1 MREKKKNISQ
11 NVILDRKWEVGKKKV
26 FSPELQGISTDYS
39 YFRLIF
45 RVNGWARQRG
55 LSPQIP

>member
-1 MREKKKNISQ
+1 MGSGK
-11 NVILDRKWEVGKKKV
+11 KKKV